1 MSEAMERLRREDEE
15 EREAAPPRPEAVARL
30 PADQMLALQ
39 RTAGNAAVARMLS
52 ASGRRTI
59 ARTTVRFNSSDLEK
73 VMHIMPWKHGWDEL
87 IDLGLDML
95 PGGKPRQEDPKL
107 LSEEE
112 TTALKEDYGKAV
124 AWMTTALQSPQVVR
138 TPGRVVPAGQIYS
151 FKYTVPKEQTRR
163 GVQAFVIFITGLRP
177 YKVGSTDLDDRY
189 VIGDAW
195 VETDRQEYLKKRLNP
210 GVDYDSWQADKVGL
224 SK

>member
-1 MSEAMERLRREDEE
+1 MSAAMERLRREEE
-15 EREAAPPRPEAVARL
+15 DEREAAPPRPEAVARL
-30 PADQMLALQ
+30 PAERLLALQ

-52 ASGRRTI
+52 ASGRRML

-87 IDLGLDML
+87 IDLELDML
-95 PGGKPRQEDPKL
+95 PGGKPRAEDPKL

-112 TTALKEDYGKAV
+112 SSALKEDYGKAI

-138 TPGRVVPAGQIYS
+138 EAGRVVPAGQIYT
-151 FKYTVPKEQTRR
+151 FRYTVPKEQTRR
-163 GVQAFVIFITGLRP
+163 QLQAFTIFITGLRP
-177 YKVGSTDLDDRY
+177 YKPGTTDFDDRY

-195 VETDRQEYLKKRLNP
+195 VETDRQEYLKKRLNAS
-210 GVDYDSWQADKVGL
+210 VDYDSWKADKVGL